1 MEEEGWDTSGGWRRV
16 RQDQVV
22 TGAFGGRAQAR
33 ASEAPGP
40 APHLREAEVA
50 LKRHLNQDPNL
61 VLRLFLI
68 FIISPCT

>member
-1 MEEEGWDTSGGWRRV
+1 M